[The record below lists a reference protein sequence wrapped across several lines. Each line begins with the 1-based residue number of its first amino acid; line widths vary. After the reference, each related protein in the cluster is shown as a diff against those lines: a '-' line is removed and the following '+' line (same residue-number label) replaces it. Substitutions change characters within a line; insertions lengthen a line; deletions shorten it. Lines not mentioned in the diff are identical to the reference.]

1 MFGTRREGL
10 ENRMAFT
17 PHRRCQAPCWCFTQ
31 PALSL
36 STTPRGCL
44 YFVGTLGLSDGDFS
58 RAPYSDKHGPLEL
71 QVCPSVVTPR
81 PQTARHHTKGLRVI
95 LNTTLSGK
103 LFLFPL
109 TDKETHSL
117 RHQAVSPGASAHSEP
132 VFFSPPRRVNS

>member
-81 PQTARHHTKGLRVI
+81 PQTARHHTKGFPCNPQHDPVGE
-95 LNTTLSGK
+95 TLLIPAHRQGDSFSQASSGV
-103 LFLFPL
+103 PRGVC
-109 TDKETHSL
+109 SL
-117 RHQAVSPGASAHSEP
+117 RACILQSTQEG
-132 VFFSPPRRVNS
+132 

>member
-1 MFGTRREGL
+1 
-10 ENRMAFT
+10 MAFT

-58 RAPYSDKHGPLEL
+58 RAPYSDKNGPLEL

-81 PQTARHHTKGLRVI
+81 PQTARHHTKGFPCNPQHDPVGE
-95 LNTTLSGK
+95 TLLIPAHRQGDSFSQASSGV
-103 LFLFPL
+103 PRGVC
-109 TDKETHSL
+109 SL
-117 RHQAVSPGASAHSEP
+117 RACILQSTQEG
-132 VFFSPPRRVNS
+132 